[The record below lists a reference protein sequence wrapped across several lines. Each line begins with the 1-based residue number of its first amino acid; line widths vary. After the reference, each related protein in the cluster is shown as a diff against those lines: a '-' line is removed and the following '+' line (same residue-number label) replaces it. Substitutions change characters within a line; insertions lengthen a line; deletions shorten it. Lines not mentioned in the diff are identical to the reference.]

1 MDLPSTSK
9 KSEGYLPSL
18 PPYAAHCSDSIQAL
32 WFLTG
37 QLSASGAIR
46 SLPIHSNPFTVGR
59 RQDQHLCL
67 ELATVSAVHAEIADR
82 EGRLFVSDL
91 GSTNGTYVN
100 GRRIE
105 RSTELKEND
114 IVQFAS
120 LPFRMR
126 RQSSSFE
133 ARTLSGQLCDQALSL
148 VQFDRLMNER
158 AVTPYYQPLVDVHTL
173 RVVGQEVI
181 ARSQI
186 YGLEMPD
193 AMFQAAAQL
202 DLSVELSRMFRWEGI
217 RCVASLPE
225 PPMLFVNTHPCE
237 LTEPGLVESLQ
248 EIRKVSPR
256 QPLVLEVHEAAAT
269 SASSMRELRRQ
280 LQDLNIQMAYDDFGA
295 GRNRLIELIEVPPDY
310 LKFDMGLIRNLEAS
324 QPRQQLLASLFQ
336 LTRELNILTVAEG
349 VETAGEADACRE
361 VGFDLAQGFFYGRP
375 APAQQRV

>member
-1 MDLPSTSK
+1 MDLPSTANKAEIYPAQRTPGGAYRCNST
-9 KSEGYLPSL
+9 
-18 PPYAAHCSDSIQAL
+18 QVL

-37 QLSASGAIR
+37 QVSESSPIR

-67 ELATVSAVHAEIADR
+67 ELATVSALHAEIVER

-105 RSTELKEND
+105 QPTELKEND
-114 IVQFAS
+114 LLQFAS

-133 ARTLSGQLCDQALSL
+133 AHTLSGQLCDQALSL
-148 VQFDRLMNER
+148 VQLDRLMNDR
-158 AVTPYYQPLVDVHTL
+158 AVTPYYQPLVDMQTL
-173 RVVGQEVI
+173 RVVGQEVL

-186 YGLEMPD
+186 FGLETPY

-202 DLSVELSRMFRWEGI
+202 NLSVELSRMFRWEGI
-217 RCVASLPE
+217 RCVASLPD

-280 LQDLNIQMAYDDFGA
+280 LQELNIQIAYDDFGA

-310 LKFDMGLIRNLEAS
+310 LKFDMALIRNLETS

-336 LTRELNILTVAEG
+336 LTRDLHILTVAEG
-349 VETAGEADACRE
+349 IETAGEADACRE
-361 VGFDLAQGFFYGRP
+361 IGFDLAQGFFYGRP
-375 APAQQRV
+375 APAQQRM

>member
-1 MDLPSTSK
+1 MDFPNTAHKNESNPLPYYS
-9 KSEGYLPSL
+9 
-18 PPYAAHCSDSIQAL
+18 AHRGESAHIL

-37 QLSASGAIR
+37 QLSESGAIR
-46 SLPIHSNPFTVGR
+46 SLPLHSSPFTVGR
-59 RQDQHLCL
+59 RRDQHLCL
-67 ELATVSAVHAEIADR
+67 ELATVSARHAEIVERD
-82 EGRLFVSDL
+82 GRLFVSDL
-91 GSTNGTYVN
+91 ESTNGTYVN
-100 GRRIE
+100 GKRID

-120 LPFRMR
+120 LPFRTR

-148 VQFDRLMNER
+148 VQFDRLMNDR

-173 RVVGQEVI
+173 RVIGQEVL

-186 YGLEMPD
+186 FGLEMPD

-225 PPMLFVNTHPCE
+225 PPMLFVNTHPSE
-237 LTEPGLVESLQ
+237 LTEPGLIESLQ

-256 QPLVLEVHEAAAT
+256 QPLVLEVHESAAT
-269 SASSMRELRRQ
+269 SASSMRELRRH
-280 LQDLNIQMAYDDFGA
+280 LQDLDIQMAYDDFGA
-295 GRNRLIELIEVPPDY
+295 GRNRLVELIEVPPDY
-310 LKFDMGLIRNLEAS
+310 LKFDITLIRNLEES
-324 QPRQQLLASLFQ
+324 QPRQQLLASLVK
-336 LTRELNILTVAEG
+336 LTRDLNILTVAEG

-361 VGFDLAQGFFYGRP
+361 VGFDLAQGFYFGRP
-375 APAQQRV
+375 APAQHQP

>member
-1 MDLPSTSK
+1 
-9 KSEGYLPSL
+9 
-18 PPYAAHCSDSIQAL
+18 
-32 WFLTG
+32 
-37 QLSASGAIR
+37 
-46 SLPIHSNPFTVGR
+46 
-59 RQDQHLCL
+59 
-67 ELATVSAVHAEIADR
+67 
-82 EGRLFVSDL
+82 
-91 GSTNGTYVN
+91 
-100 GRRIE
+100 
-105 RSTELKEND
+105 
-114 IVQFAS
+114 
-120 LPFRMR
+120 
-126 RQSSSFE
+126 
-133 ARTLSGQLCDQALSL
+133 
-148 VQFDRLMNER
+148 
-158 AVTPYYQPLVDVHTL
+158 
-173 RVVGQEVI
+173 
-181 ARSQI
+181 
-186 YGLEMPD
+186 MPD